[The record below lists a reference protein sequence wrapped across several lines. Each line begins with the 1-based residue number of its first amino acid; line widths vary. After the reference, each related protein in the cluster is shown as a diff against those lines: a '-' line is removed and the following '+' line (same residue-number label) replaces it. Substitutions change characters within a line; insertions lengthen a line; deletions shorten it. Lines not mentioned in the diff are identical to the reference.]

1 MKSDFARGDLTM
13 DKSFKKTNVS
23 DEGDR
28 AWAERLRV
36 LEKEPLKFRILS
48 PEEVAELKK
57 QGRL

>member
-1 MKSDFARGDLTM
+1 M

-23 DEGDR
+23 DEVDR

-36 LEKEPLKFRILS
+36 LEKEPLKFRTLS

>member
-1 MKSDFARGDLTM
+1 M
-13 DKSFKKTNVS
+13 DKSFKKTNVL

-36 LEKEPLKFRILS
+36 LEKETLKFRTLS

-57 QGRL
+57 QVRI